1 MNGPKKAPGLKKKKW
16 QLHRQRPI
24 KLKVSES
31 FVATDARH
39 QKTKHS
45 AMKDRLYP
53 SAFRCLSKPFQN
65 WTNLLTYTT

>member
-1 MNGPKKAPGLKKKKW
+1 MNGPKKAPGLKKKKMAAASS
-16 QLHRQRPI
+16 
-24 KLKVSES
+24 KANKAKGFES